1 MTHSLPTRRSSDLTV
16 EVPARQPA
24 KVLQAAPFVLEEQLA
39 EDVDTLHFALGARQA
54 DHRWPLAI
62 VSQTRMQAWL
72 ALLQEFAIH
81 ADAMVPDV
89 LALQTP
95 DATHCNALVDGDQ
108 VLVRSAHGS
117 GFVCQFDDLPFCL
130 ELVDPEK
137 LKTISIVVTQDRTS

>member
-1 MTHSLPTRRSSDLTV
+1 MFILVHVYHTLVFFLMILRPPRSTLTDTLF
-16 EVPARQPA
+16 PYTTLFRS
-24 KVLQAAPFVLEEQLA
+24 
-39 EDVDTLHFALGARQA
+39 DVDTLHFALGARQA

-95 DATHCNALVDGDQ
+95 EIG
-108 VLVRSAHGS
+108 RAH
-117 GFVCQFDDLPFCL
+117 V
-130 ELVDPEK
+130 
-137 LKTISIVVTQDRTS
+137 

>member
-72 ALLQEFAIH
+72 ALLQDFAIH

-89 LALQTP
+89 LAQ
-95 DATHCNALVDGDQ
+95 NG
-108 VLVRSAHGS
+108 SAACRERW
-117 GFVCQFDDLPFCL
+117 CQS
-130 ELVDPEK
+130 V
-137 LKTISIVVTQDRTS
+137 